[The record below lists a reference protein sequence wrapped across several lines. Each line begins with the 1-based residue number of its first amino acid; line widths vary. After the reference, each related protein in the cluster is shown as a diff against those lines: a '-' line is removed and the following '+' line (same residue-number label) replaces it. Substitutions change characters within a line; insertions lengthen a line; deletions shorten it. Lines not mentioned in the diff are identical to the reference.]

1 MKRMI
6 FGLLY
11 RDGSYVLSR
20 NFRLQ
25 RIGDIGWVLN
35 NYGILEVSQGIDEL
49 MILDVS
55 SGEATRDRFRY
66 EVAALAEECF
76 VPVTVGG
83 RVRSVQEAD
92 QLFAVGADKVLVNTA
107 IYRDPRLIGELA
119 AKFGSQA
126 IVAGVDVSADP
137 TRVSETRRGLVANE
151 RDLDARVRAAV
162 ELGVGEV
169 CVQSVDRDGTGN
181 GLDLNVLAELSPLN
195 VPVILMGGVGRA
207 EHFLQGLRMPAVDAV
222 VTANLLNFVGDALLR
237 ARTAVREAGIEL
249 PVWLSAELHS
259 LKGAFTPEKHEY
271 C

>member
-92 QLFAVGADKVLVNTA
+92 QLF
-107 IYRDPRLIGELA
+107 
-119 AKFGSQA
+119 
-126 IVAGVDVSADP
+126 GVP
-137 TRVSETRRGLVANE
+137 P
-151 RDLDARVRAAV
+151 V
-162 ELGVGEV
+162 E
-169 CVQSVDRDGTGN
+169 
-181 GLDLNVLAELSPLN
+181 
-195 VPVILMGGVGRA
+195 
-207 EHFLQGLRMPAVDAV
+207 
-222 VTANLLNFVGDALLR
+222 
-237 ARTAVREAGIEL
+237 
-249 PVWLSAELHS
+249 
-259 LKGAFTPEKHEY
+259 
-271 C
+271 